1 MVKQYFKKCRTCGK
15 QFVTFNSRKQLC
27 EICGDKNEIKRS
39 RHEQS
44 KKRKEKNP
52 PREKPTKRKNG
63 LDAKLRELRAYNEE
77 HGTRYSYGEWVMIQ
91 KGVLK
96 A

>member
-27 EICGDKNEIKRS
+27 EICGDKNEIKRN

-44 KKRKEKNP
+44 KNVKKNP
-52 PREKPTKRKNG
+52 PREKT
-63 LDAKLRELRAYNEE
+63 A
-77 HGTRYSYGEWVMIQ
+77 
-91 KGVLK
+91 
-96 A
+96 

>member
-44 KKRKEKNP
+44 KNVKEP
-52 PREKPTKRKNG
+52 AKRKNS
-63 LDAKLRELRAYNEE
+63 LDAKLRELRAYNKE

>member
-15 QFVTFNSRKQLC
+15 RFVTFNSRKQLC

-44 KKRKEKNP
+44 KNVKETRQEKKQLR
-52 PREKPTKRKNG
+52 REI
-63 LDAKLRELRAYNEE
+63 
-77 HGTRYSYGEWVMIQ
+77 TRIKSI
-91 KGVLK
+91 
-96 A
+96 

>member
-15 QFVTFNSRKQLC
+15 QFVTFNFRKQLC

-44 KKRKEKNP
+44 KNVKE
-52 PREKPTKRKNG
+52 PTKRKNS

-77 HGTRYSYGEWVMIQ
+77 HGTRYSYGEWVMME
-91 KGVLK
+91 KGLLYE
-96 A
+96 

>member
-44 KKRKEKNP
+44 KNVKNP
-52 PREKPTKRKNG
+52 PREKT
-63 LDAKLRELRAYNEE
+63 A
-77 HGTRYSYGEWVMIQ
+77 
-91 KGVLK
+91 
-96 A
+96 

>member
-44 KKRKEKNP
+44 KNVKE
-52 PREKPTKRKNG
+52 PTKRKNS
-63 LDAKLRELRAYNEE
+63 LDVKLRELRAYNEE

>member
-44 KKRKEKNP
+44 KNVKEP
-52 PREKPTKRKNG
+52 AKRKNS
-63 LDAKLRELRAYNEE
+63 LDAKLRELKAYNEE
-77 HGTRYSYGEWVMIQ
+77 HGTRLSYGQYIAKIESGEI
-91 KGVLK
+91 
-96 A
+96 AI

>member
-27 EICGDKNEIKRS
+27 EICGDKNEIKRN

-44 KKRKEKNP
+44 RNIKEP
-52 PREKPTKRKNG
+52 AKRKNS

-77 HGTRYSYGEWVMIQ
+77 HGTRCSYGEWVMIQ

>member
-44 KKRKEKNP
+44 KNVKE
-52 PREKPTKRKNG
+52 PTKRKNG

-77 HGTRYSYGEWVMIQ
+77 HGTSYSYGEWVMME
-91 KGVLK
+91 KGLLYE
-96 A
+96 

>member
-44 KKRKEKNP
+44 KNVKEPAKSKNS
-52 PREKPTKRKNG
+52 

-96 A
+96 T

>member
-44 KKRKEKNP
+44 KNVKEP
-52 PREKPTKRKNG
+52 AKRKNS

-77 HGTRYSYGEWVMIQ
+77 NGTRLSYGQYIAKIETGEI
-91 KGVLK
+91 
-96 A
+96 AI

>member
-44 KKRKEKNP
+44 KNVKEPAKRKKQLR
-52 PREKPTKRKNG
+52 REI
-63 LDAKLRELRAYNEE
+63 
-77 HGTRYSYGEWVMIQ
+77 TRIKSI
-91 KGVLK
+91 
-96 A
+96 

>member
-44 KKRKEKNP
+44 KNVKE
-52 PREKPTKRKNG
+52 PTKRKNS

-96 A
+96 T

>member
-44 KKRKEKNP
+44 KNVKKPAKKKNS
-52 PREKPTKRKNG
+52 

-77 HGTRYSYGEWVMIQ
+77 HGTRLSYGKYMTLLHFGKLED
-91 KGVLK
+91 
-96 A
+96 

>member
-44 KKRKEKNP
+44 KNVKEP
-52 PREKPTKRKNG
+52 AKRKNS
-63 LDAKLRELRAYNEE
+63 LDAKLRELRAYNEK
-77 HGTRYSYGEWVMIQ
+77 HGTRLSYG
-91 KGVLK
+91 KYKVLLHFGK
-96 A
+96 LED